1 MNNTDKSDQLISRS
15 QVAALLNVS
24 PHTIMRMT
32 QSGQIPAIRFNKRL
46 IRYDPVVVQSFIKE
60 KGGS

>member
-1 MNNTDKSDQLISRS
+1 MTTAPDLLTRKA
-15 QVAALLNVS
+15 VATLLNVS

-46 IRYDPVVVQSFIKE
+46 IRYDPVVVQTFIKG
-60 KGGS
+60 KAGQ

>member
-1 MNNTDKSDQLISRS
+1 MTPTKDSNLISRS

-46 IRYDPVVVQSFIKE
+46 IRYDPVIVQAFIKD
-60 KGGS
+60 KMR

>member
-1 MNNTDKSDQLISRS
+1 MTPTKDSNLISRS
-15 QVAALLNVS
+15 AVARLLGVS

-46 IRYDPVVVQSFIKE
+46 IRYDPVVVQTFIKG
-60 KGGS
+60 KAGQ